1 MKSILLSVLT
11 IGVLQAQSFTR
22 ISVDDGLSQSV
33 VQCMLQDAQGFMW
46 FGTKDGLNQY
56 DGISFRW
63 WKHDPKDSNS
73 LPGNSI
79 TALHQAKDGRLWI
92 GTESDGLAVLDLA
105 SETIR
110 RFSASDPSSISH
122 NMIRGIVEDS
132 AGHIWVA
139 TQNGLNRFI
148 ETGFERYFLLP
159 GSSNAV
165 SAMYVDGSGI
175 LWAAMEG
182 RGLFQFNVGSAQFE
196 IYWRPPAGI
205 ISCLFTDR
213 SGRLWV
219 GTFFGGLYRRS
230 GDRTFEKLDALSSEN
245 IVAITEASNGSLA
258 VASFDDGL
266 VLIDDKGVRRLKHRH
281 DDASTLSS
289 NSLKS
294 MVRDRGGILWVGT
307 NGFGLNKL
315 DASRKFSK
323 IGFDPG
329 NRHSLSH
336 SSVRSI
342 LPAQDGSLW
351 IGSYGG
357 IDIFNPGLEKIDHL
371 DERTGLS
378 SNTVYAIIEDPF
390 RPLIW
395 IGSDGGGLSRLD
407 VNTRRIKTYHR
418 SNGSAIIDDNVRCL
432 LIEQGRIIVGTTGGL
447 CAMDPTSETFSPVPL
462 GDKSAANIPM
472 QIRSIMAGAKASY
485 WIATNNGV
493 YKLSPENKVTG
504 HYTRSSV
511 GLGSDDVLSI
521 YPDSNAVVWVGTNG
535 GGLSRLHAD
544 SLRTVVFTE
553 NEGLPNNVVYGILA
567 DRREN
572 LWLSTNGGIVRMEPA
587 SATFKPYGVEDGL
600 LSREFNAHAYA
611 AARDGRLYFGGILGV
626 NFFNPDSMPAN
637 THAPD
642 VVLTEI
648 HLFGKTLALKPAVGW
663 RDRIDLEYD
672 QNHVGLSFA
681 ALDFTSPRHNRYAY
695 RLLEVDRDWN
705 DAGTTRSA
713 TYAYLSPGEYV
724 FEVKASNND
733 GVWNPEPARLT
744 IVIHPPFWA
753 TWYFRITVLV
763 VVLLLLRAG
772 YRRRI
777 QSIKA
782 REKYLEE
789 VVTAKTAEL
798 RTKNEELQKAN
809 HLKNE
814 FLGIAAHDLRNP
826 LNAIVGYADLMRED
840 VIRGILKPDHLHDLA
855 QIVKSSRD
863 MAALIEDLLNVS
875 AIESGDLKLRE
886 HPADLIGLLENCV
899 EKYKRVAARKNIRVE
914 FKPDVRECMVHCDAI
929 RINEVVDNLLSN
941 AVKFTF
947 TGGAVALVT
956 ETMPQHVHIHVQD
969 GGPGLKDSDF
979 QFLFSSFK
987 KLSARPTG
995 GESSTGLGLAIVKK
1009 IVELHGGRVWAVNRP
1024 NAGAQ
1029 FSFSLE
1035 RSANRQSPAAGF

>member
-1 MKSILLSVLT
+1 
-11 IGVLQAQSFTR
+11 
-22 ISVDDGLSQSV
+22 
-33 VQCMLQDAQGFMW
+33 
-46 FGTKDGLNQY
+46 
-56 DGISFRW
+56 
-63 WKHDPKDSNS
+63 
-73 LPGNSI
+73 
-79 TALHQAKDGRLWI
+79 
-92 GTESDGLAVLDLA
+92 
-105 SETIR
+105 
-110 RFSASDPSSISH
+110 
-122 NMIRGIVEDS
+122 
-132 AGHIWVA
+132 
-139 TQNGLNRFI
+139 
-148 ETGFERYFLLP
+148 
-159 GSSNAV
+159 
-165 SAMYVDGSGI
+165 
-175 LWAAMEG
+175 
-182 RGLFQFNVGSAQFE
+182 
-196 IYWRPPAGI
+196 
-205 ISCLFTDR
+205 
-213 SGRLWV
+213 
-219 GTFFGGLYRRS
+219 
-230 GDRTFEKLDALSSEN
+230 
-245 IVAITEASNGSLA
+245 
-258 VASFDDGL
+258 
-266 VLIDDKGVRRLKHRH
+266 
-281 DDASTLSS
+281 
-289 NSLKS
+289 
-294 MVRDRGGILWVGT
+294 
-307 NGFGLNKL
+307 
-315 DASRKFSK
+315 
-323 IGFDPG
+323 
-329 NRHSLSH
+329 
-336 SSVRSI
+336 
-342 LPAQDGSLW
+342 
-351 IGSYGG
+351 
-357 IDIFNPGLEKIDHL
+357 
-371 DERTGLS
+371 
-378 SNTVYAIIEDPF
+378 
-390 RPLIW
+390 
-395 IGSDGGGLSRLD
+395 
-407 VNTRRIKTYHR
+407 
-418 SNGSAIIDDNVRCL
+418 
-432 LIEQGRIIVGTTGGL
+432 
-447 CAMDPTSETFSPVPL
+447 
-462 GDKSAANIPM
+462 
-472 QIRSIMAGAKASY
+472 
-485 WIATNNGV
+485 
-493 YKLSPENKVTG
+493 
-504 HYTRSSV
+504 
-511 GLGSDDVLSI
+511 
-521 YPDSNAVVWVGTNG
+521 
-535 GGLSRLHAD
+535 
-544 SLRTVVFTE
+544 
-553 NEGLPNNVVYGILA
+553 
-567 DRREN
+567 
-572 LWLSTNGGIVRMEPA
+572 MEPA

-886 HPADLIGLLENCV
+886 HPADLIVLLENCI
-899 EKYKRVAARKNIRVE
+899 EKCKREAARKNIRVE
-914 FKPDVRECMVHCDAI
+914 FKPDVRECMVYCDAI
-929 RINEVVDNLLSN
+929 KINEVVDNLLSN

-1024 NAGAQ
+1024 DAGAQ